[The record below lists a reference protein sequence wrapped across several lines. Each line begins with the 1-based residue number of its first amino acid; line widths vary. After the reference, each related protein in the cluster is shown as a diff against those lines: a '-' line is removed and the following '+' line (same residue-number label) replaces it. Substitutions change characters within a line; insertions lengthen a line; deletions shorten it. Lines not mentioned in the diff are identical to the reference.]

1 MVPYNAPIQDM
12 RFTLNHVV
20 DLPAIARLPGY
31 EQADADLV
39 DAVLEE
45 AGKLARDVLAPINWQ
60 GDQQGAVL
68 ENGVVR
74 TADGFKEAYKAYAEG
89 GWNSVPFDPDHGG
102 QGLPWTLAMA
112 IQEMWNA
119 ANMSFALCPMLNQGA
134 VELLSEHGSAEQKT
148 LYLDKMISGEWTG
161 TMNLTEPQ
169 AGSDVGAV
177 RTRAVPQG
185 DGTYRITGQKIY
197 ITYGEHDFTDNII
210 HMVLARLPDAPPG
223 VKGISLF
230 IVPKFLVKPDGSLGE
245 RNDLRCAGLEHKM
258 GIHASPT
265 AVMAYGD
272 NGGAVGWLVGEAN
285 RGLEYMFTMMNNARL
300 GVGVQGVAIAE
311 RAYQQA
317 RDYAKSRV
325 QSRALTGRNPDP
337 VAIIQHP
344 DVRRMLLT
352 MKSQIEAARAL
363 TFLTASAFDRAK
375 KATDAEEKAQ
385 ARALNDLLTPITK
398 AWCTDLG
405 VECASLG
412 LQVHGGM
419 GFIEETGAAQH
430 YRDARIAPIYEGTN
444 GIQANDLVFR
454 KVVRDGGAAAQ
465 ALMAEMQATAMAAK
479 DRPGDDMAVI
489 GGNLAEAIQAL
500 EQATRWVAE
509 TGRTDPAAAATG
521 AVPFLRMWG
530 LTVGG
535 YLSAKAAMAATDAMM
550 QPGADRTFLDGKLIT
565 TRFYADQILPQV
577 LGLLKP
583 VVAGHRAVLA
593 LDADQF

>member
-1 MVPYNAPIQDM
+1 MIPYNAPIDDM

-20 DLPAIARLPGY
+20 GLPAVAQLPGY
-31 EQADADLV
+31 EAADADLV

-60 GDQQGAVL
+60 GDRDGAVL

-74 TADGFKEAYKAYAEG
+74 TAPGFKEAYKAYAEG

-102 QGLPWTLAMA
+102 QGLPWTLAMP

-134 VELLSEHGSAEQKT
+134 VELLSEHGSEEQKGK
-148 LYLDKMISGEWTG
+148 YLEKMISGEWTG

-185 DGTYRITGQKIY
+185 DGTYRITGQKIF
-197 ITYGEHDFTDNII
+197 ITYGEHDLTPNII
-210 HMVLARLPDAPPG
+210 HMVLARTPDAPAG

-230 IVPKFLVKPDGSLGE
+230 IVPKFLVDEDGGIGE

-265 AVMAYGD
+265 AVMAFGD
-272 NGGAVGWLVGEAN
+272 NGGAVGFLIGEEN

-300 GVGVQGVAIAE
+300 GVGVQGVGIAE

-317 RDYAKSRV
+317 VAYARTRT
-325 QSRALTGRNPDP
+325 QSRALDGRNPEP
-337 VAIIQHP
+337 VAIINHP
-344 DVRRMLLT
+344 DIRRMLMT
-352 MKSQIEAARAL
+352 AKSQIEAARAL
-363 TFLTASAFDRAK
+363 TYTTAAAFDRAK
-375 KATDAEEKAQ
+375 RSTDAEERKR

-405 VECASLG
+405 VEVASLG
-412 LQVHGGM
+412 VQVHGGM

-454 KVVRDGGAAAQ
+454 KVVRDGGQSAF
-465 ALMAEMQATAMAAK
+465 ALMAEMTTVALAAK
-479 DRPGDDMAVI
+479 EGPGDDLEVI
-489 GGNLAEAIQAL
+489 GANLHDALHVL
-500 EQATRWVAE
+500 EQTTNWLLEAAK
-509 TGRTDPAAAATG
+509 TDVRAAAAG
-521 AVPFLRMWG
+521 AVPYLRMFG
-530 LTVGG
+530 ITVGG
-535 YLSAKAAMAATDAMM
+535 WLMAKAAMAAQAQMA
-550 QPGADRTFLDGKLIT
+550 QRGADTRFLDGKLIT
-565 TRFYADQILPQV
+565 ARFYADQILPQV
-577 LGLLKP
+577 QGLMKP
-583 VVAGHRAVLA
+583 IVAGHRTVMALA
-593 LDADQF
+593 EDQF

>member
-1 MVPYNAPIQDM
+1 MIPYNAPIQDM

-20 DLPAIARLPGY
+20 GLPAVAQLPGY
-31 EQADADLV
+31 EAADADLV

-60 GDQQGAVL
+60 GDQEGAVL

-74 TADGFKEAYKAYAEG
+74 TATGFKEAYKAYAEG

-102 QGLPWTLAMA
+102 QGLPWTLAMP

-134 VELLSEHGSAEQKT
+134 VELLSEHGSEAQKS

-197 ITYGEHDFTDNII
+197 ITYGEHDFTPNII
-210 HMVLARLPDAPPG
+210 HMVLARTPDAPPG

-230 IVPKFLVKPDGSLGE
+230 IVPKFMVNPDGSLGA
-245 RNDLRCAGLEHKM
+245 RNDLRCSGLEHKM

-265 AVMAYGD
+265 AVMSYGD
-272 NGGAVGWLVGEAN
+272 DGGAVGFLIGEEN

-300 GVGVQGVAIAE
+300 GVGVQGVGIAE

-317 RDYAKSRV
+317 VAYAKGRV
-325 QSRALTGRNPDP
+325 QSRSLTGKNPDP

-352 MKSQIEAARAL
+352 ARSQIEAARAL
-363 TFLTASAFDRAK
+363 TFLTASAFDAAKKHPDEAERRRAK
-375 KATDAEEKAQ
+375 
-385 ARALNDLLTPITK
+385 ALNDLLTPVTK
-398 AWCTDLG
+398 AWCTDIG
-405 VECASLG
+405 VEVASLG
-412 LQVHGGM
+412 VQVHGGM

-454 KVVRDGGAAAQ
+454 KVARDGGAAAF
-465 ALMAEMQATAMAAK
+465 ALMAEMKTTAAAAK
-479 DRPGDDMAVI
+479 DRPGDDLATI
-489 GGNLAEAIQAL
+489 GANLADAVHVL
-500 EQATRWVAE
+500 EQTTTWLVEAAKA
-509 TGRTDPAAAATG
+509 DPAAAAAG
-521 AVPFLRMWG
+521 AVNYLRMFG
-530 LTVGG
+530 ITVGG
-535 YLSAKAAMAATDAMM
+535 WLGAKAAIAAQDLMSDPT
-550 QPGADRTFLDGKLIT
+550 ADHGFLDAKLIT

-577 LGLLKP
+577 HGLMKP
-583 VVAGHRAVLA
+583 IVAGHRAVMALA
-593 LDADQF
+593 EERF